1 MKEKLFDP
9 TMVRFI
15 IVGVINTIVGTGTMF
30 LAYNWLKFTY
40 WESSAANYVVGSIVS
55 FFLNKFF
62 TFKNKERS
70 WSQVFK
76 FILTIVICYLI
87 AYGFAK
93 LISIFILSSLVD
105 EEQDTI
111 FGYEKIVMI
120 ENVAMCI
127 GMCLFVVLNY
137 LTQRFFV
144 FKGRNE

>member
-9 TMVRFI
+9 TMIRFI

-30 LAYNWLKFTY
+30 LAYNWLGFSY
-40 WESSAANYVVGSIVS
+40 WESSAANYVIGSIVS

-70 WSQVFK
+70 WKQVFK
-76 FILTIVICYLI
+76 FVLTIVICYLI
-87 AYGFAK
+87 AYGVAK
-93 LISIFILSSLVD
+93 PISVFVLSLFVN
-105 EEQDTI
+105 EEQNTNL
-111 FGYEKIVMI
+111 GYEKIVMI

-127 GMCLFVVLNY
+127 GMFLFVVLNY

-144 FKGRNE
+144 FKKNE

>member
-9 TMVRFI
+9 TMIRFI

-30 LAYNWLKFTY
+30 LAYNWLGFSY
-40 WESSAANYVVGSIVS
+40 WESSAANYVIGSIVS

-70 WSQVFK
+70 WKQVFK
-76 FILTIVICYLI
+76 FVLTIVICYLI
-87 AYGFAK
+87 AYGVAK
-93 LISIFILSSLVD
+93 PISVFVLSLLVN
-105 EEQDTI
+105 EEQNTNL
-111 FGYEKIVMI
+111 GYKKIVMI

-127 GMCLFVVLNY
+127 GMFLFVVLNY

-144 FKGRNE
+144 FKKNE